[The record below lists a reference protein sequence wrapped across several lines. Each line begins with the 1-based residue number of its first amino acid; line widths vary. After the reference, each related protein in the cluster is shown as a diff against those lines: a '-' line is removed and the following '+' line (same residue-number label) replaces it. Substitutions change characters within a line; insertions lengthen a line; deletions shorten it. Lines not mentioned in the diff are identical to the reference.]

1 MATCDICGNEFKNNS
16 GLSGHKQL
24 AHRFESADGSALERS
39 PERFVKRSDQ
49 RLVQQFEER
58 LLEQIQLQLD
68 RLEELERASTLID
81 QVKAAAIEEVH
92 KHGMSDPECPGCLEV
107 VRKSLN
113 AVEQKARDETTAY
126 YEAIPGVTQLRETWQ
141 RLKAEGKDPEE
152 LITITGLRDGETAE
166 DVIRRAVRKASE
178 EDDMITII

>member
-1 MATCDICGNEFKNNS
+1 MHYCENCEQSFKTAQ
-16 GLSGHKQL
+16 GLSGH
-24 AHRFESADGSALERS
+24 HRMKHSANSGQNS
-39 PERFVKRSDQ
+39 PENRPSNEQ
-49 RLVQQFEER
+49 A
-58 LLEQIQLQLD
+58 LLQDIQEQLG

-81 QVKAAAIEEVH
+81 QVKAAAIDEVH

-113 AVEQKARDETTAY
+113 AVEQNARDETTAY
-126 YEAIPGVTQLRETWQ
+126 YEAIPGVK
-141 RLKAEGKDPEE
+141 RLKAEGKDTEQQ

-166 DVIRRAVRKASE
+166 DVIRAAVRKASE